1 MSSHPPDPG
10 PDGRPET
17 AGAGAAKPP
26 AESPDEPARKPAAA
40 PAPSAQAKVRPR
52 RRFGRVLRWA
62 RRLGIAAAAAMLCAI
77 LGVVLVLRH
86 YETGLPSVEEL
97 KHYRPPQVTRVLA
110 RDGTLLAELFIE
122 RRTVVPID
130 RVPQVM
136 KQAVLAA
143 EDARF
148 YDHAGLDY
156 WGMLRALYVNV
167 RTGSTRQGGST
178 ITQQVVK
185 NVLLT
190 PEKTFERKVRELLL
204 ARRLEQ
210 ELSKDEILELYLNH
224 INFGHGRYGVE
235 EAARYYFGK
244 GIGDVT
250 LSEAAMLAGLPKSP
264 SHYSPRLNPDRARQ
278 RRDQVLDRLLDEGF
292 ISGEQAD
299 QAKRL
304 PIVLAPEVD
313 ALSALAPE
321 VEEEV
326 RRTLHDIAGPDAAR
340 GGFTVTTTIDPEL
353 QAAARAALRKT
364 LDDYADRH
372 GWLGPIAPKKP
383 SRHHTASPAPFQGVP
398 KAEGH
403 PVYWAVA
410 MGGDDA
416 RGELDVRVG
425 TVDGV
430 VRMAGAKRYNPKAL
444 PPSRF
449 AEHGTLVR
457 VSPVLDQGL
466 GPDGVPREYRL
477 ELGPESALVAIDVAT
492 RQILAL
498 AGSYEAVRG
507 GLDRASHAHRQPGS
521 AFKPMVYSYGI
532 HTRRLTAASE
542 IGVPTGATPFLP
554 DGAPPR
560 PGLGGPDAGLLDGG
574 TPALGPNGPPPLRV
588 REALA
593 KSVNPAAVWALRELG
608 PQALVAWAH
617 AVGIHSKLGA
627 DESLALGA
635 YEVSPRELGG
645 AYSTFAAG
653 GTSADPVL
661 ITSII
666 GPDGTALELPSLPAP
681 RRVMDPAEAYV
692 VTSLL
697 TSVVQ
702 QGTGKRAKSL
712 DRPIA
717 GKTGT
722 SNDSRDGW
730 FAGYSTDLVCVVWT
744 GYDDAVSLGASE
756 SGASAAL
763 PAFVDFMR
771 VAHRKRPAR
780 EFVMPDG
787 IVRVTIDPRT
797 GLLAY
802 PGQSD
807 GVEEIFLAG
816 TEPTAQAEPL
826 DGGLDAGAD
835 AEAALE
841 GGVAPGEPATGEG
854 AGPPAEASHGKGG
867 GAPSGP
873 KPTAV
878 PRDPD

>member
-1 MSSHPPDPG
+1 MAGAMSSHPPDPG
-10 PDGRPET
+10 SDGRPET
-17 AGAGAAKPP
+17 AGTGSTKPSAP
-26 AESPDEPARKPAAA
+26 PPGGPARKPAAA
-40 PAPSAQAKVRPR
+40 PAPCAEPKGRPR
-52 RRFGRVLRWA
+52 RRFGRVLCWL
-62 RRLGIAAAAAMLCAI
+62 RRLAIAAAAVALCAI
-77 LGVVLVLRH
+77 VGALLVLRH

-148 YDHAGLDY
+148 YEHAGLDY

-190 PEKTFERKVRELLL
+190 PERTFERKVRELLL

-244 GIGDVT
+244 GIADVT
-250 LSEAAMLAGLPKSP
+250 LPEAAMLAGLPKSP
-264 SHYSPRLNPDRARQ
+264 THYSPRVNPERARA

-299 QAKRL
+299 EAKRA
-304 PIVLAPEVD
+304 PVVLAPEVD

-326 RRTLHDIAGPDAAR
+326 RHTLHDLAGPDAAR

-372 GWLGPIAPKKP
+372 GWLGPIGPKKP
-383 SRHHTASPAPFQGVP
+383 TRRRAASPAPSPFQGVP

-416 RGELDVRVG
+416 QGELNVRVG
-425 TVDGV
+425 TVDGI
-430 VRMAGAKRYNPKAL
+430 VRMAGAKRYNPKSL
-444 PPSRF
+444 LPSRF
-449 AEHGTLVR
+449 AEHGTLLR

-466 GPDGVPREYRL
+466 GPDGTPREYRL
-477 ELGPESALVAIDVAT
+477 ELGPESALVAIDVGT

-521 AFKPMVYSYGI
+521 SFKPMVYSYGI

-542 IGVPTGATPFLP
+542 IGLPTAASPFLP
-554 DGAPPR
+554 DGAPPH
-560 PGLGGPDAGLLDGG
+560 PGPGGLDAGLLDGG
-574 TPALGPNGPPPLRV
+574 APPPALAPSGPPPLRV

-608 PQALVAWAH
+608 PQAVVEWAH

-661 ITSII
+661 ITSIV
-666 GPDGTALELPSLPAP
+666 GPDGSALELPSLPPP
-681 RRVMDPAEAYV
+681 RRVMDQAEAYV

-702 QGTGKRAKSL
+702 QGTGKRAKAL

-730 FAGYSTDLVCVVWT
+730 FAGYSTDVVCVVWT
-744 GYDDAVSLGASE
+744 GYDDAVSLGSNE

-771 VAHRKRPAR
+771 VAHRKRPVR

-787 IVRVTIDPRT
+787 VVRVTIDPRT

-807 GVEEIFLAG
+807 AVEEIFVAG

-835 AEAALE
+835 AAAAPEA
-841 GGVAPGEPATGEG
+841 GVAPGEPPAGEG
-854 AGPPAEASHGKGG
+854 AGPPAEASQGKGG
-867 GAPSGP
+867 GA
-873 KPTAV
+873 
-878 PRDPD
+878 RL